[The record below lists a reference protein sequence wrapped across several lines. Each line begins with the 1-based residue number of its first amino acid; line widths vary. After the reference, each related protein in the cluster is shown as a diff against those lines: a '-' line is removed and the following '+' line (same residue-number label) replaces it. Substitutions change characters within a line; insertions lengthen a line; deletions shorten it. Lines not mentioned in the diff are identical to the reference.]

1 VSCPDWCDSLHPADW
16 DQLVPSGQIIRGHDI
31 AKYPSVPAD
40 AGIRC
45 VEVYAYATE
54 YVDGTP
60 VEVGV
65 CVEATRGNLTAD
77 QALEVAR
84 YLTEAAH
91 KVYEVQSRI
100 ERVSSLVRQRPTG
113 PDRILQDVKIHDTEL
128 VTFTP
133 SSVSG
138 LDLDNR
144 AAGCA
149 DLHQLHR
156 NTRGRW
162 PVLLKKA
169 DELDQITTP

>member
-1 VSCPDWCDSLHPADW
+1 MSAVAQLQPSPPVSCPDWCDSLHPADW

-65 CVEATRGNLTAD
+65 CVEATGGNLTAD

-84 YLTEAAH
+84 CLIPQPGYRDRGH
-91 KVYEVQSRI
+91 
-100 ERVSSLVRQRPTG
+100 SLMTG
-113 PDRILQDVKIHDTEL
+113 
-128 VTFTP
+128 
-133 SSVSG
+133 
-138 LDLDNR
+138 
-144 AAGCA
+144 
-149 DLHQLHR
+149 
-156 NTRGRW
+156 
-162 PVLLKKA
+162 
-169 DELDQITTP
+169 